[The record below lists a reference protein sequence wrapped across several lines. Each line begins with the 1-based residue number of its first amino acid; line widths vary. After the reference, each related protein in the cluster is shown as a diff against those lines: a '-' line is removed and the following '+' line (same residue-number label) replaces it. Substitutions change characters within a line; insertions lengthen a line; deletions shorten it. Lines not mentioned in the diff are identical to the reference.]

1 MFDYFTDPILRG
13 PTLGC
18 MFMCVAA
25 SLMGVVVF
33 LKKQSLLGEALSHAA
48 YPGVVIGMGVAAFLG
63 AGLDEVSFL
72 FAMAG
77 ALLFSAFGLKAID
90 WLEKKRR
97 VPSDAALC
105 FMLSSFFGLGILS
118 LSWLQGAYPASARQM
133 QLYLYGQA
141 ATMTDLH
148 IAVNGGLALL
158 VILFLAAVFRPLQ
171 AILFDEAFA
180 KTSAI
185 ASRFLSRALF
195 FLLLLSI
202 VVSIRSVGVILMSG
216 MLIAPVVAA
225 RQFTNRLGV
234 LFLLAAVFG
243 ALSGFLGNWASS
255 GGSDALAE
263 LFPGR
268 RLSLPT
274 GPMIV
279 LIGAFFSFLALLFA
293 PKRGV
298 VARMLR
304 ILRFRMR
311 CVEENILKAV
321 WRKEE
326 MTIRELQKTQHVG
339 PPVFFWLL
347 FRMRREGW
355 ISVLNAQVLAL
366 TADGKRRASRIVRLH
381 RLWEVYL
388 SELGW
393 PEDKVHQS
401 AEEMEHVLT
410 AEFGERLSHQ
420 LSNPLLDPHAQ
431 PIPERHG

>member
-18 MFMCVAA
+18 MLMCLSA

-33 LKKQSLLGEALSHAA
+33 LKKRSLLGEALSHAA
-48 YPGVVIGMGVAAFLG
+48 YPGVVIGMGLSACFGAALEG
-63 AGLDEVSFL
+63 GSLL
-72 FAMAG
+72 FALAG
-77 ALLFSAFGLKAID
+77 ALLFSAFGFKAID
-90 WLEKKRR
+90 WMEKKGR
-97 VPSDAALC
+97 VSPDAALC
-105 FMLSSFFGLGILS
+105 FMLASFFGLGVLS
-118 LSWLQGAYPASARQM
+118 LSWLQGAYPVFARQV

-148 IAVNGGLALL
+148 IAVYGALSLL
-158 VILFLAAVFRPLQ
+158 VLGFLASVYRPLQ
-171 AILFDEAFA
+171 AALFDPPFA
-180 KTSAI
+180 RAAGI
-185 ASRFLSRALF
+185 GSRFLSPALF

-202 VVSIRSVGVILMSG
+202 IVGIRSVGVILMSG
-216 MLIAPVVAA
+216 MLIAPAVAA
-225 RQFTNRLGV
+225 RQLTNRLGT
-234 LFLLAAVFG
+234 LFFLAGLFG
-243 ALSGFLGNWASS
+243 VASGFLGNWASAE
-255 GGSDALAE
+255 GSDALAM

-279 LIGAFFSFLALLFA
+279 LFGSLFALLSLLFA

-298 VARMLR
+298 AARMFR
-304 ILRFRMR
+304 ILKFRLR

-321 WRKEE
+321 WKRESFP
-326 MTIRELQKTQHVG
+326 IGELQKTQHVSL
-339 PPVFFWLL
+339 PVFFWIL
-347 FRMRREGW
+347 FRMRGEGW
-355 ISVLNAQVLAL
+355 ISVSSGRVLTL

-393 PEDKVHQS
+393 PEDRVHQG
-401 AEEMEHVLT
+401 AEEMEHILT
-410 AEFGERLSHQ
+410 AEFGERLSVQ

-431 PIPERHG
+431 PIPEKHG